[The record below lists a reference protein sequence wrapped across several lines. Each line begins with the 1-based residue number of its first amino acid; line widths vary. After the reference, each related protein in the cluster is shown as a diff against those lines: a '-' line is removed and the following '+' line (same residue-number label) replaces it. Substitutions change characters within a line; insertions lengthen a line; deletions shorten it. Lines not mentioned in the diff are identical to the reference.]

1 MINDWK
7 IWKILKNKFLNVLVI
22 FIWIICVTVVLMNV
36 FYWDKIN
43 ISIDSFWILIFF
55 LVYVNL
61 FFICNKISEYLKKWF
76 FWWIILNEDLYVLI
90 WLNMIFIWLFMLS
103 FDDSLIWYKNIYTYW
118 FYSLLIAVWLF
129 VIKKLWFWI
138 DESTENDF
146 NNS

>member
-7 IWKILKNKFLNVLVI
+7 IWKIMKNKFINVLVI
-22 FIWIICVTVVLMNV
+22 FIWIICVTVVLINV

-43 ISIDSFWILIFF
+43 LSIDSFWMMIFF
-55 LVYVNL
+55 LVYLNL
-61 FFICNKISEYLKKWF
+61 FFMYNKISEYLSKWF
-76 FWWIILNEDLYVLI
+76 FWWIIFNEDLYVLI

-129 VIKKLWFWI
+129 VIKKLWFWTN
-138 DESTENDF
+138 ESVENDF